1 MKMIIKFAE
10 EVSVLNKKSQ
20 YNTRQLGELMD
31 YLESVK
37 GVHVTVGDICAHFRS
52 IGKNIGTATVYRHL
66 ERMVDDGLIEKYTF
80 DNSGSAC
87 FEYVGSGGHCESG
100 SCFHCKCK
108 KCGRLIHLDCDELAE
123 IQRHLLDRH
132 GFELDSYR
140 TVFYGIC
147 EECKE
152 K

>member
-1 MKMIIKFAE
+1 MIFGILQDNFLFIRADSVEFDNHFHIDIIFAVCYNMKMIIKFAE

-66 ERMVDDGLIEKYTF
+66 ERMDD
-80 DNSGSAC
+80 D
-87 FEYVGSGGHCESG
+87 
-100 SCFHCKCK
+100 
-108 KCGRLIHLDCDELAE
+108 
-123 IQRHLLDRH
+123 
-132 GFELDSYR
+132 
-140 TVFYGIC
+140 
-147 EECKE
+147 
-152 K
+152 